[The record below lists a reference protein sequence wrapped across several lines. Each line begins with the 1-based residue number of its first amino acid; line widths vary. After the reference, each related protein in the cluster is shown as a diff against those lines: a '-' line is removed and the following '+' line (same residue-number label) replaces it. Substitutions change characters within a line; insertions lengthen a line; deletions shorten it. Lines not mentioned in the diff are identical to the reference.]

1 MPTVGTVISTQD
13 SPNLEKI
20 EIILNKKDTQLV
32 ERGQFLTIPK
42 NKHLLVLGVVL
53 GIKKFNAY
61 YETLDS
67 SIQEIAS
74 RNYEAI
80 FPTDEWES
88 TFVELKPLG
97 EIDLETD
104 TISRLKFPV
113 SPGSKT
119 YIAKPFFVAKFLG
132 LDDNGIYWGDLPS
145 NKVKIQINL
154 SRLLRKHLA
163 ILAIS
168 GAGKSYAASILLHEI
183 YKKGNIGTL
192 VIDPHGEYSN
202 ILPSMSKNTN
212 IEIIKGSFISIGV
225 PELSAWE
232 ISEFIPEMSVVQT
245 RVLDNLISSIQEAK
259 GGLYDLKDIIQR
271 IDDSESISNRT
282 KEPLIGWLYSL
293 QRTYLF
299 SSETNPDF
307 DNLIQ
312 PGKIIILDLAD
323 IQSIRNRRILVLHFL
338 KRLFY
343 QRSRNKIPPILFV
356 IEEAHQFCLSKDTEL
371 LTSKGWKKYTE
382 IEVGDLAFS
391 YNRESKKLE
400 LAKIK
405 RLIIRNYE
413 GEMVKLFNENS
424 IDALVTKDHRVL
436 CNYRTVG
443 KDRKFHWSDDT
454 FRFAKNLPSII
465 RIPVSA
471 EFTENGKCNIDNDL
485 LKIIGWISTDGHI
498 QYFDKNKKYFSYKIT
513 QSEAKEIILQE
524 MTEVIMRRYPETSI
538 YVRKRDDERINRKP
552 DHTFY
557 FKKKAKQEIDSWLL
571 KNPHR
576 IPREILEKADLSQLK
591 ILFNSMVQ
599 GDGNIQYSKTSNKY
613 ISFYAGKNKGLADDF
628 QELCT
633 KIGLSTIQ
641 KYIPQNNQ
649 FKVLVSFKRKFARIR
664 KSTTEVYSG
673 KVWDITINHGAFV
686 ARRNGKIFIT
696 GNCPQTQRSI
706 SKRIIETIAREGRK
720 FYASLCLISQRPV
733 NMSVTALSQC
743 NTNLILRIRNPYDL
757 DFIGR
762 TSEGINRSTLKMLP
776 DLAIGEALLVGE
788 GINYPTLFKI
798 RSRTF
803 NVEDGSPSFEIM
815 ADKYLK
821 SWRGRPSST

>member
-1 MPTVGTVISTQD
+1 
-13 SPNLEKI
+13 
-20 EIILNKKDTQLV
+20 
-32 ERGQFLTIPK
+32 
-42 NKHLLVLGVVL
+42 
-53 GIKKFNAY
+53 
-61 YETLDS
+61 TLDS

-80 FPTDEWES
+80 FPTEEWES
-88 TFVELKPLG
+88 TFAELKPLG

-119 YIAKPFFVAKFLG
+119 YIAKPFLVAKFLG
-132 LDDNGIYWGDLPS
+132 LDENGIYWGDLPS

-168 GAGKSYAASILLHEI
+168 GAGKSYAASVLLQEI
-183 YKKGNIGTL
+183 YRKGKIGTL
-192 VIDPHGEYSN
+192 IIDPHGEYSN
-202 ILPSMSKNTN
+202 ILPSMSNDAN

-245 RVLDNLISSIQEAK
+245 RVLDNLISNIQEAK

-271 IDDSESISNRT
+271 IDESESISTRT

-312 PGKIIILDLAD
+312 PGKIVILDLAD

-338 KRLFY
+338 KKLYF
-343 QRSRNKIPPILFV
+343 QRSRNKIPPTLFV
-356 IEEAHQFCLSKDTEL
+356 IEEAHQ
-371 LTSKGWKKYTE
+371 Y
-382 IEVGDLAFS
+382 
-391 YNRESKKLE
+391 
-400 LAKIK
+400 
-405 RLIIRNYE
+405 
-413 GEMVKLFNENS
+413 
-424 IDALVTKDHRVL
+424 
-436 CNYRTVG
+436 
-443 KDRKFHWSDDT
+443 
-454 FRFAKNLPSII
+454 
-465 RIPVSA
+465 
-471 EFTENGKCNIDNDL
+471 
-485 LKIIGWISTDGHI
+485 
-498 QYFDKNKKYFSYKIT
+498 
-513 QSEAKEIILQE
+513 
-524 MTEVIMRRYPETSI
+524 
-538 YVRKRDDERINRKP
+538 
-552 DHTFY
+552 
-557 FKKKAKQEIDSWLL
+557 
-571 KNPHR
+571 
-576 IPREILEKADLSQLK
+576 
-591 ILFNSMVQ
+591 
-599 GDGNIQYSKTSNKY
+599 
-613 ISFYAGKNKGLADDF
+613 
-628 QELCT
+628 
-633 KIGLSTIQ
+633 
-641 KYIPQNNQ
+641 
-649 FKVLVSFKRKFARIR
+649 
-664 KSTTEVYSG
+664 
-673 KVWDITINHGAFV
+673 
-686 ARRNGKIFIT
+686 
-696 GNCPQTQRSI
+696 CPQTQRSI

-762 TSEGINRSTLKMLP
+762 TSEGIDRSTLKMLP

-803 NVEDGSPSFEIM
+803 NVEDQSLSFERM

-821 SWRGRPSST
+821 SWRGRYSST